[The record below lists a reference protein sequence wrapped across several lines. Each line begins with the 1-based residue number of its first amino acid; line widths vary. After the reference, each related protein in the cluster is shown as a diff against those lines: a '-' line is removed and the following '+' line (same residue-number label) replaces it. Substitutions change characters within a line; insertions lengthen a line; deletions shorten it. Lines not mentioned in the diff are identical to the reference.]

1 MKNNNYTQQQLDIIS
16 QLMGEE
22 ETITLEIHVIQNKP
36 WKFTL
41 GGKEAL
47 TPLFK
52 RSNEIVDIYPDNF
65 KNDKLSQH
73 MFMDNSFFYYANSID
88 FINGDRAKH
97 DLKPKRFKMDKIGW
111 ITSCKDAR
119 EKGWV

>member
-41 GGKEAL
+41 GGREAL

-52 RSNEIVDIYPDNF
+52 RVNEIADLYPDTY
-65 KNDKLSQH
+65 KADKISQDN
-73 MFMDNSFFYYANSID
+73 FMDNSFFYYANSID

-97 DLKPKRFKMDKIGW
+97 GLKPKRFNMHKIGW

-119 EKGWV
+119 DKGWV